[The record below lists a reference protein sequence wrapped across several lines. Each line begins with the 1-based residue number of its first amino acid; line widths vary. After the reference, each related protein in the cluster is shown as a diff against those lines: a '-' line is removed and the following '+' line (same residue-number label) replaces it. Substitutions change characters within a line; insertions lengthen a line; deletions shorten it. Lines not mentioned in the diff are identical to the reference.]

1 MCILLT
7 GQVRSAFI
15 THIRNQIQACQP
27 ITSPSPLPFAG
38 PAAFQ
43 RRHWRTRLRR
53 HQRRRAR
60 LFPGPVSPRTA
71 GHGGLRQPLAGEGM
85 LGSLESR
92 GAARVQARQP
102 RLTHAL
108 ISRPGPRRYR
118 SPAWRSVFPPISRR
132 ANPFLP
138 THSKDP
144 ANRMS
149 MDEAIGHPF
158 LKQGAAAGVAGL
170 EPVDAAPAEH
180 AWSLLSSSFSSSSS
194 SSSSSAAGAGRPRA
208 GTGLGTDD
216 LHGRRSPAPR
226 ASGPSIDVVKSLGQF
241 MRMSRFKKLML
252 EAVAFSLTPA
262 QIAVLREEFQLFDQV
277 KLLAPKKPLNRPY
290 LAP

>member
-1 MCILLT
+1 
-7 GQVRSAFI
+7 
-15 THIRNQIQACQP
+15 
-27 ITSPSPLPFAG
+27 
-38 PAAFQ
+38 
-43 RRHWRTRLRR
+43 
-53 HQRRRAR
+53 
-60 LFPGPVSPRTA
+60 
-71 GHGGLRQPLAGEGM
+71 
-85 LGSLESR
+85 
-92 GAARVQARQP
+92 
-102 RLTHAL
+102 
-108 ISRPGPRRYR
+108 
-118 SPAWRSVFPPISRR
+118 
-132 ANPFLP
+132 
-138 THSKDP
+138 
-144 ANRMS
+144 MS

-262 QIAVLREEFQLFDQV
+262 QIAVLREEFQLFDTDRRCTHI
-277 KLLAPKKPLNRPY
+277 API
-290 LAP
+290 